1 MSDKYLETLRRY
13 WGYSDFRGIQ
23 RQIIES
29 IGSGHDTLGLMP
41 TGGGKSITF
50 QVPALTMDGVC
61 IVVTPLIALMRDQVS
76 HLRHIGIRA
85 AAIYSGMSH
94 GEILTTLDNCV
105 LGGVK
110 LLYVSPERLSSEL
123 FLTKLRHIRVSF
135 ITVDEAHCISQWG
148 YDFRPSYL
156 QIADLRQIVPQAPV
170 LALTATATPQVVDD
184 IQDKLAFHADGQV
197 FRMSFQRKNLAYVVR
212 HTDDKEAELL
222 HVLTHVD
229 GSAIVYVR
237 TRKRTRDV
245 CRLLENEGIEATFY
259 NAGLE
264 PTQRNERQ
272 QLWQSGQKRVM
283 VATNAFGMGID
294 KPDVRL
300 VVHFD
305 APSSIEA
312 YFQEAG
318 RAGRDGLKAYAV
330 MLYDGHSRTLLQ
342 SRVAQTY
349 PKKEE
354 VRLVYEHLAYFYQVG
369 MGSGAGAMFN
379 FDIVKFCTAFHHNTV
394 MTNSAL
400 QLLDRAGYIE
410 YEPNPDF
417 SARVK
422 FLLSRAE
429 LGRLDALS
437 PLETRVVTAL
447 LRTYG
452 GLFTDYQFIH
462 ESYLA
467 QLTNLKEQ
475 QLYNVLK
482 GLGQRRIIHFI
493 PRSLTPYIRYRQDRV
508 DADNVVLSPEVYD
521 RRKQEFE
528 ARIGAMITYC
538 ETSDRCRSEMLVEYF
553 GERQTQPCGI
563 CDYCAAH
570 AHDDASAK
578 GLVLK
583 LLADHQ
589 SHNMKQLYNLNV
601 SMRHVDE
608 ALQQLL
614 EEEKIIVDGD
624 DVALA

>member
-1 MSDKYLETLRRY
+1 M
-13 WGYSDFRGIQ
+13 
-23 RQIIES
+23 
-29 IGSGHDTLGLMP
+29 
-41 TGGGKSITF
+41 
-50 QVPALTMDGVC
+50 
-61 IVVTPLIALMRDQVS
+61 
-76 HLRHIGIRA
+76 
-85 AAIYSGMSH
+85 
-94 GEILTTLDNCV
+94 
-105 LGGVK
+105 
-110 LLYVSPERLSSEL
+110 
-123 FLTKLRHIRVSF
+123 
-135 ITVDEAHCISQWG
+135 
-148 YDFRPSYL
+148 
-156 QIADLRQIVPQAPV
+156 PQAPV

-184 IQDKLAFHADGQV
+184 IQDKLAFRADGRV

-212 HTDDKEAELL
+212 RTDDKEAELL
-222 HVLTHVD
+222 HVLSHVD

-237 TRKRTRDV
+237 TRKRTRDI
-245 CRLLENEGIEATFY
+245 CRLLEDAGMEATFY

-264 PTQRNERQ
+264 PSLRNERQ
-272 QLWQSGQKRVM
+272 QQWQTGQKRVM

-294 KPDVRL
+294 KPDVRV

-305 APSSIEA
+305 PPSSIEA

-330 MLYDGHSRTLLQ
+330 MLYDGNTRSRLQ
-342 SRVAQTY
+342 GRVAQTF
-349 PKKEE
+349 PKKDE

-369 MGSGAGAMFN
+369 MGSGGGAMFN
-379 FDIVKFCTAFHHNTV
+379 FDIVKFCTAFHHNSV

-467 QLTNLKEQ
+467 QLTNLSEQ

-493 PRSLTPYIRYRQDRV
+493 PRSLTPYVRYRTDRV
-508 DADNVVLSPEVYD
+508 EAADVALSLEVYD

-528 ARIGAMITYC
+528 ERIAAMLNYC

-553 GERQTQPCGI
+553 GERQKRPCGI

-570 AHDDASAK
+570 AHNDAPATE
-578 GLVLK
+578 LVMQM
-583 LLADHQ
+583 LADRR
-589 SHNMKQLYNLNV
+589 SHAMKQLYSLDV
-601 SMRHVDE
+601 AMGQVDE
-608 ALQQLL
+608 ALRQLL
-614 EEEKIIVDGD
+614 SEEKIIVDGD
-624 DVALA
+624 NVALA